1 MRFPLATLLAATTV
15 LAAPSSTVET
25 GPSPGSH
32 APAATH
38 SVLISKNEI
47 YPPNT
52 VAKVGDSIN
61 FIFVG
66 GTDMVAQSS
75 YDAPCVQ
82 LEGGFYFGSYFIEGP
97 KHHSILLEVMN
108 NDPIWLFN
116 GAEDYC
122 RNGGV
127 VGAIN
132 SPETPQM
139 NVADFKKAAM
149 AK

>member
-1 MRFPLATLLAATTV
+1 MRFTLATLLAAATV
-15 LAAPSSTVET
+15 LAAPSPTVET
-25 GPSPGSH
+25 GPSPGFH

-38 SVLISKNEI
+38 SVWISENEI

-61 FIFVG
+61 FIFVR

-82 LEGGFYFGSYFIEGP
+82 LKGGFYFGPYFIDGP
-97 KHHSILLEVMN
+97 KHHSIFLEVMN

-116 GAEDYC
+116 GAEDHC
-122 RNGGV
+122 HNRGV

-132 SPETPQM
+132 SPETAEM
-139 NVADFKKAAM
+139 NVAGFKKAAM